1 VSALEHDLFKNYY
14 RQVQRAVS
22 LVDAVLISLFLIA
35 AVSLAVGLLGVTA
48 VSLASFSGLLLLH
61 VSTFGHMVDLSWRE
75 TEHRIRLLYDV
86 DCQVKP

>member
-1 VSALEHDLFKNYY
+1 MEHEFFRNYY

-35 AVSLAVGLLGVTA
+35 AVSLAVGLVGLVM
-48 VSLASFSGLLLLH
+48 VFLASFFGLLLLH

-75 TEHRIRLLYDV
+75 TEHMIKLLYEV
-86 DCQVKP
+86 DGQIKP